1 MPREIEFLF
10 DFGSPNAYFV
20 HRAIPAIQAKG
31 TVSFRYQPVL
41 LGGVFK
47 AIGNQSPMQSYGHIG
62 AKVAYDRLEM
72 QRFMAAHGID
82 KFVMNPHF
90 PVNTLLMMRG
100 AVAAQRLG
108 CARAYN
114 EAMFAGMWEQGLKLD
129 LPDVW
134 ERVLTAAGLPAG
146 QLAELAA
153 DPEVKAGL
161 VASTEAAVAKGVFG
175 IPTFFLGDE
184 MWFGKDRL
192 RDVVE
197 AAEQLETPA

>member
-1 MPREIEFLF
+1 MAHEVEFLY

-20 HRAIPAIQAKG
+20 HRAIPAIEAMG
-31 TVSFRYQPVL
+31 AVTFRYVPVL

-72 QRFMAAHGID
+72 QRFMARHGIT

-100 AVAAQRLG
+100 AVAAEALG
-108 CARAYN
+108 CATAYI

-134 ERVLTAAGLPAG
+134 ERLLADAGLPVADLVSG
-146 QLAELAA
+146 AA
-153 DPEVKAGL
+153 DPDNKARL
-161 VASTEAAVAKGVFG
+161 VASTESAVARGVFG
-175 IPTFFLGDE
+175 IPSFFVGDDLY
-184 MWFGKDRL
+184 FGKDRL

-197 AAEQLETPA
+197 AASLA

>member
-10 DFGSPNAYFV
+10 DFGSPNAYMV
-20 HRAIPAIQAKG
+20 HRALPAIIARG
-31 TVSFRYQPVL
+31 TVTFRYEPVL

-72 QRFMAAHGID
+72 QRFMKAHRID
-82 KFVMNPHF
+82 NFVMNPHF

-100 AVAAQRLG
+100 AVAAQALG

-114 EAMFAGMWEQGLKLD
+114 DAMFKGMWEQGLKLD

-134 ERVLTAAGLPAG
+134 ERAVTAVGLPAA

-153 DPEVKAGL
+153 NPEIKARL
-161 VASTEAAVAKGVFG
+161 VANTESAVARGAFG
-175 IPTFFLGDE
+175 SPTFFLGDE

-197 AAEQLETPA
+197 AASR

>member
-10 DFGSPNAYFV
+10 DYGSPNAYLV
-20 HRAIPAIQAKG
+20 HRAIPATEAG
-31 TVSFRYQPVL
+31 GAVAFRYVPVL
-41 LGGVFK
+41 LGGIFK
-47 AIGNQSPMQSYGHIG
+47 AIGNQSPMAAYGHIG

-72 QRFMAAHGID
+72 QRFMAAHGITE
-82 KFVMNPHF
+82 FVMNPHF

-100 AVAAQRLG
+100 AVAAQELG

-114 EAMFAGMWEQGLKLD
+114 DAMFKGMWEQGLKLD

-134 ERVLTAAGLPAG
+134 ERAVTAVGLPAA

-153 DPEVKAGL
+153 NPEIKARL
-161 VASTEAAVAKGVFG
+161 VANTESAVARGAFG
-175 IPTFFLGDE
+175 SPTFFLGDE

-197 AAEQLETPA
+197 AASR

>member
-1 MPREIEFLF
+1 MIMREIEFLF

-20 HRAIPAIQAKG
+20 HRALGEYTAAGAIS
-31 TVSFRYQPVL
+31 VRYVPVL

-47 AIGNQSPMQSYGHIG
+47 AIGNQSPMQAYGHIA

-72 QRFMAAHGID
+72 QRFMARHGIA

-100 AVAAQRLG
+100 AIAAQQLG
-108 CARAYN
+108 CAAAYN
-114 EAMFAGMWEQGLKLD
+114 EAMFAGMWEQGLPLD
-129 LPDVW
+129 QADVW
-134 ERVLTAAGLPAG
+134 QRVLVAAGLPAADLG
-146 QLAELAA
+146 ALVA
-153 DPEVKAGL
+153 DPDVKAQL
-161 VASTEAAVAKGVFG
+161 VVNTEAAVARGVFG
-175 IPTFFLGDE
+175 IPTFFLGSE

-197 AAEQLETPA
+197 AAQAG